1 MGNNRYYTDSGPSDP
16 SLQKVNMDYRRRYT
30 AVLKGHIAL
39 ECIRFP
45 EGTRGIQL
53 DVLARRALWMMGL
66 DYGHGTGH
74 GVGCFSGVHEG
85 PDVRM
90 KHVNNE

>member
-1 MGNNRYYTDSGPSDP
+1 
-16 SLQKVNMDYRRRYT
+16 MDYRRRYT

-53 DVLARRALWMMGL
+53 DVLARKALWMMGL

-74 GVGCFSGVHEG
+74 GVGYFSGVHEG

-90 KHVNNE
+90 RSEDDG